1 MKDFTIVRKG
11 FDTTEVDSYIVDL
24 ENELKKKDQL
34 IEEYRDRE
42 NAINKAVIEAQ
53 LTADSIIAKARE
65 DAAHI
70 RSDVTA
76 ELGSLREDALRLRGN
91 LIEFQE
97 SYNRLLRRY
106 LYNSHCEDMNQIFDR
121 LSQVLSDTGVDLDQL
136 SPLPEVQGEP
146 QEGRTHHFVDQSP
159 TTRTGTE
166 TDAHFNLDEMSNALI
181 DSKI

>member
-24 ENELKKKDQL
+24 ENALKKKDAL
-34 IEEYRDRE
+34 LEEYRNRE

-53 LTADSIIAKARE
+53 LTADSILAKAKQ
-65 DAAHI
+65 DATHLRAEI
-70 RSDVTA
+70 TA
-76 ELGSLREDALRLRGN
+76 ELGSIRDEALKLRAN
-91 LIEFQE
+91 LVEFQE

-106 LYNSHCEDMNQIFDR
+106 LYNAHCEDMTQIFDR
-121 LSQVLSDTGVDLDQL
+121 LEKVLLQAGVDTDELH
-136 SPLPEVQGEP
+136 PLPEVPDEP
-146 QEGRTHHFVDQSP
+146 HEIQRTRRVPDLSS
-159 TTRTGTE
+159 TRTGTE

>member
-24 ENELKKKDQL
+24 ENELQKKDKL
-34 IEEYRDRE
+34 IEEYRGRE

-53 LTADSIIAKARE
+53 LAADSIIAKAKE

-76 ELGSLREDALRLRGN
+76 ELGGLREEALKLRAN
-91 LIEFQE
+91 LVEFQE

-106 LYNSHCEDMNQIFDR
+106 LYNSHCEDMTQIFDR
-121 LSQVLSDTGVDLDQL
+121 LTQVLAETGVDVDQL

-146 QEGRTHHFVDQSP
+146 QEGRTRHFIDPSP

-166 TDAHFNLDEMSNALI
+166 TDAHFNLDEISSALI